1 MTDNADGIESIFE
14 SMVREGRLSTGNGW
28 LETAIEQKNPRVT
41 LDLAQSEI
49 VVYDVLDQFL
59 LTRDL
64 N

>member
-1 MTDNADGIESIFE
+1 MTDNTGEIESIFE
-14 SMVREGRLSTGNGW
+14 SMVRDGLLSTGNGW
-28 LETAIEQKNPRVT
+28 LETAIEQKNPLVT

-49 VVYDVLDQFL
+49 MVYDMLDQFF

>member
-1 MTDNADGIESIFE
+1 MTDNTGEIESIFD
-14 SMVREGRLSTGNGW
+14 SMVRDGLLSTGNGW
-28 LETAIEQKNPRVT
+28 LETAVEQKNPRVT

-49 VVYDVLDQFL
+49 LVYDMLDQFF